1 MIVKTNDWIQHVA
14 SSGSPE
20 TCLIM
25 ATIGQA
31 VQDLRNGYHDSLY
44 DDPWVF
50 IHDMVIDKKGLVYVT
65 MIERMMEGG

>member
-31 VQDLRNGYHDSLY
+31 VQDLHNGYHDSLY
-44 DDPWVF
+44 DDPRVF
-50 IHDMVIDKKGLVYVT
+50 IHDMVIDRKGAYVT
-65 MIERMMEGG
+65 MIEKMMEGG

>member
-1 MIVKTNDWIQHVA
+1 
-14 SSGSPE
+14 
-20 TCLIM
+20 M

-65 MIERMMEGG
+65 MIEKMMEGG

>member
-1 MIVKTNDWIQHVA
+1 
-14 SSGSPE
+14 
-20 TCLIM
+20 M

-44 DDPWVF
+44 DDPRVF
-50 IHDMVIDKKGLVYVT
+50 IHDMVIDRKGAYVT